1 MMKSVRAA
9 VGSPETRRSPHDAIV
24 RGTSTLSLIIA
35 GATGRVGSA
44 LCRQLATGR
53 KLQEAA
59 GVEVKVIGIANR
71 SRTLLRQGID
81 AGEVASLI
89 EEGGTTDWP
98 KSLDLLGRQRSSRTL
113 FVDCTASHEVAALY
127 APLIERGIGIVT
139 PNKIAMS
146 GPLAIRDGLLR
157 SARQRD
163 VPLLYETT
171 VGAALPLL
179 RTIRDLVATGDRVL
193 SINGVLSGTLSY
205 ILGRLHAGVPFS
217 SAVCEAFESGL
228 TEPDPTID
236 LSGTD
241 VARKLLILV
250 RESGVGIDVDRV
262 HIEPSPGSS
271 ARFDGDLGAFRAAL
285 EPFDDEWHARARAAE
300 SRGRRLVY
308 AATFDSRQVRAGIE
322 EIELES
328 PLARTRPGENVI
340 VIRTTRYD
348 KVPLTIAGPG
358 AGPEVTAAG
367 VLAEILSVS

>member
-1 MMKSVRAA
+1 
-9 VGSPETRRSPHDAIV
+9 
-24 RGTSTLSLIIA
+24 
-35 GATGRVGSA
+35 
-44 LCRQLATGR
+44 
-53 KLQEAA
+53 
-59 GVEVKVIGIANR
+59 
-71 SRTLLRQGID
+71 
-81 AGEVASLI
+81 
-89 EEGGTTDWP
+89 
-98 KSLDLLGRQRSSRTL
+98 
-113 FVDCTASHEVAALY
+113 VAALY
-127 APLIERGIGIVT
+127 GPLLERGIGIVT

-146 GPLAIRDGLLR
+146 GPLTIRDALLS
-157 SARQRD
+157 SAREHD

-217 SAVCEAFESGL
+217 AAVCEAFEGGL

-241 VARKLLILV
+241 VARKLLILI

-262 HIEPSPGSS
+262 LVEPLRGSS
-271 ARFDGDLGAFRAAL
+271 ARFDGDLSAFHAAL
-285 EPFDDEWHARARAAE
+285 EPFDDEWQARAHAAE
-300 SRGRRLVY
+300 TLGNRLVY
-308 AATFDSRQVRAGIE
+308 IATFDSQQVRAGIE
-322 EIELES
+322 EIEIES
-328 PLARTRPGENVI
+328 PLARTRPGENVV